1 MRKVKVQKTEQFTFA
16 AVDVKAVEI
25 PSDKLHELVI
35 AMPLL
40 PKWDSWRAEV
50 LARPV
55 SAKEVSAK

>member
-1 MRKVKVQKTEQFTFA
+1 MRKVKVLQIQQLAFA

-25 PSDKLHELVI
+25 PTDKLHELIV

-40 PKWDSWRAEV
+40 PKWDSWRVEI

-55 SAKEVSAK
+55 SGKEVSA